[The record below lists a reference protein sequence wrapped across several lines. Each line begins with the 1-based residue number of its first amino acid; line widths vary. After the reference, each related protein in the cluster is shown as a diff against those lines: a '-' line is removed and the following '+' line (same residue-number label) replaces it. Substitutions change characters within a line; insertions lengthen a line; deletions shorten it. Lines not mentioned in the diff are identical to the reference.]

1 MKRADLVVARIPKYD
16 GRCRQFAF
24 NNFDARRV
32 NAGKQEVRAVWAE
45 VGACRRDYLRR
56 LTEERKVVGDVSGR
70 TAEFHRQFINDKAQV
85 DTVYL
90 VRHNVLGEQAA
101 IIHDAVK
108 RDRTGYDYFS
118 SKIFFGHIMRWDTLL

>member
-1 MKRADLVVARIPKYD
+1 MKRADLVVARIRKYD

-32 NAGKQEVRAVWAE
+32 NAGKQEVRTVRAE
-45 VGACRRDYLRR
+45 VGACRRDYLWR

-70 TAEFHRQFINDKAQV
+70 TAKFHGKFVHEKTQV
-85 DTVYL
+85 DAVYL
-90 VRHNVLGEQAA
+90 VRHNVLGEQAPV
-101 IIHDAVK
+101 IHDAVK

-118 SKIFFGHIMRWDTLL
+118 SKIFFGHIMRWDMHV